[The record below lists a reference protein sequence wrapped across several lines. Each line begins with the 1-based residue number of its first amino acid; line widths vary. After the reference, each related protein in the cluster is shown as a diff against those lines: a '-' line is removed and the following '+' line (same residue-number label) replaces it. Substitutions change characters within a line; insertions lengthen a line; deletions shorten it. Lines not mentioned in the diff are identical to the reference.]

1 MNNKNSY
8 RNIFLPIL
16 LAFSVVCGILIG
28 FYLPKHNNEPRHTS
42 IRPRSDKINS
52 ILNIIET
59 NYVDSV
65 NRNELVEAA
74 IPAILKKLDPHT
86 VYISAKDLIRANEPL
101 QGNFEGIGIS
111 FSTLSDTIIII
122 NTIPNGPSEK
132 AGLLAGDKIIYVN
145 DSLIAGRGIS
155 DESIMS
161 MLKGPRGTK
170 VKVRIRRK
178 TQDSLLT
185 FNITRDKIPL
195 VSLDVAY
202 MVNQN
207 TGFIKITNFA
217 LSTYDEFM
225 KALSELKSQGM
236 TQLIID
242 LRGNTG
248 GIMEAAIEIAQQ
260 FLKKDQLIV
269 YTKGRTQP
277 KNEFKAKGNGA
288 FETGNLVILID
299 ETTAS
304 ASEILAGAIQDN
316 DRGTIIGRRSFGKGL
331 VQEPVSFSDGSGIRL
346 TVARYYTPSGRSIQK
361 PYNNGFEEY
370 YEDLNNRFNRHEFE
384 SSDNIH
390 FPDSLK
396 FTTNSGRI
404 VYGGGGIMPDK
415 FVAYDTSMLSPY
427 FLRVRP
433 LIYQY
438 ALKYTENNRE
448 KLIGYT
454 NPKELGHYLDKQKLL
469 EGFTDFANKNSIRP
483 DPEGLRISG
492 NYILVQLKG
501 YIARNI
507 LDNKGAYPL
516 WEQIDNTLQYAI
528 SFLND
533 SVQKSL
539 D

>member
-1 MNNKNSY
+1 MNNSNSR
-8 RNIFLPIL
+8 RNIFLPFL
-16 LAFSVVCGILIG
+16 MAFSIVCGILIG
-28 FYLPKHNNEPRHTS
+28 FYLPKHNNEPQHTS
-42 IRPRSDKINS
+42 IRPRSDKLNN

-65 NRNELVEAA
+65 NRNELVETA

-86 VYISAKDLIRANEPL
+86 VYITAKDLIRANEPL

-111 FSTLSDTIIII
+111 FSTLSDTILIIS
-122 NTIPNGPSEK
+122 TIPNGPSEK
-132 AGLLAGDKIIYVN
+132 AGILAGDKIIYVN

-170 VKVRIRRK
+170 VKVRIQRK
-178 TQDSLLT
+178 NQDSLLS

-202 MVNQN
+202 MINPN
-207 TGFIKITNFA
+207 TGFIRITNFA

-225 KALSELKSQGM
+225 KALSELKGKGM

-248 GIMEAAIEIAQQ
+248 GIMEAAIEIAEQ
-260 FLKKDQLIV
+260 FLRKGQLIV
-269 YTKGRTQP
+269 YTKGRNQP
-277 KNEFKAKGNGA
+277 RNEFRARGNGA
-288 FETGNLVILID
+288 FESGKLVILID
-299 ETTAS
+299 ETSAS
-304 ASEILAGAIQDN
+304 ASEILAGALQDN

-331 VQEPVSFSDGSGIRL
+331 VQEPVSFSDGSGMRL

-384 SSDNIH
+384 SSDSIH
-390 FPDSLK
+390 FPDSLR

-415 FVAYDTSMLSPY
+415 FVPYDTSMISPY

-448 KLIGYT
+448 KLNGYT
-454 NPKELGHYLDKQKLL
+454 NPKELEQYLDNQKLL
-469 EGFTDFANKNSIRP
+469 TGFADFANANSVRP

-507 LDNKGAYPL
+507 LDNKGAYPV
-516 WEQIDNTLQYAI
+516 WEQIDNTLKYAI
-528 SFLND
+528 NFLND

>member
-28 FYLPKHNNEPRHTS
+28 FYLPKHNNETRHTS

-59 NYVDSV
+59 SYVDSV

-225 KALSELKSQGM
+225 KALSELKNQGM

-316 DRGTIIGRRSFGKGL
+316 DRGTIIGRRSFEKVWYRNL
-331 VQEPVSFSDGSGIRL
+331 SLFR
-346 TVARYYTPSGRSIQK
+346 
-361 PYNNGFEEY
+361 
-370 YEDLNNRFNRHEFE
+370 RFRDETY
-384 SSDNIH
+384 SC
-390 FPDSLK
+390 
-396 FTTNSGRI
+396 T
-404 VYGGGGIMPDK
+404 
-415 FVAYDTSMLSPY
+415 
-427 FLRVRP
+427 
-433 LIYQY
+433 
-438 ALKYTENNRE
+438 
-448 KLIGYT
+448 
-454 NPKELGHYLDKQKLL
+454 LL
-469 EGFTDFANKNSIRP
+469 HTFRTI
-483 DPEGLRISG
+483 
-492 NYILVQLKG
+492 
-501 YIARNI
+501 
-507 LDNKGAYPL
+507 
-516 WEQIDNTLQYAI
+516 NTKTI
-528 SFLND
+528 
-533 SVQKSL
+533 
-539 D
+539 

>member
-1 MNNKNSY
+1 MNNSNSR
-8 RNIFLPIL
+8 RNIFLPFL
-16 LAFSVVCGILIG
+16 MAFSIVCGILIG
-28 FYLPKHNNEPRHTS
+28 FYLPKHNNEPQHTS
-42 IRPRSDKINS
+42 IRPRSDKLNN

-65 NRNELVEAA
+65 NRNELVETA

-86 VYISAKDLIRANEPL
+86 VYITAKDLIRANEPL

-111 FSTLSDTIIII
+111 FSTLSDTILIIS
-122 NTIPNGPSEK
+122 TIPNGPSEK
-132 AGLLAGDKIIYVN
+132 AGILAGDKIIYVN

-170 VKVRIRRK
+170 VKVRIQRK
-178 TQDSLLT
+178 NQDSLLA

-202 MVNQN
+202 MINPN
-207 TGFIKITNFA
+207 TGFIRITNFA

-225 KALSELKSQGM
+225 KALSELKGKGM

-248 GIMEAAIEIAQQ
+248 GIMEAAIEIAEQ
-260 FLKKDQLIV
+260 FLRKGQLIV
-269 YTKGRTQP
+269 YTKGRNQP
-277 KNEFKAKGNGA
+277 RNEFRARGNGA
-288 FETGNLVILID
+288 FESGNLVILID
-299 ETTAS
+299 ETSAS
-304 ASEILAGAIQDN
+304 ASEILAGALQDN

-331 VQEPVSFSDGSGIRL
+331 VQEPVSFSDGSGMRL

-384 SSDNIH
+384 SSDSIH
-390 FPDSLK
+390 FPDSLR

-415 FVAYDTSMLSPY
+415 FVPYDTSMISPY

-448 KLIGYT
+448 KLNGYT
-454 NPKELGHYLDKQKLL
+454 NPKELEQYLDKQKLL
-469 EGFTDFANKNSIRP
+469 TGFADFANANSVRP

-507 LDNKGAYPL
+507 LDNKGAYPV
-516 WEQIDNTLQYAI
+516 WEQIDNTLKYAI
-528 SFLND
+528 NFLND

>member
-1 MNNKNSY
+1 MNNSNSR
-8 RNIFLPIL
+8 RNIFLPFL
-16 LAFSVVCGILIG
+16 MAFSIVCGILIG
-28 FYLPKHNNEPRHTS
+28 FYLPKHNNEPQHTS
-42 IRPRSDKINS
+42 IRPRSDKLNN

-65 NRNELVEAA
+65 NRNELVETA

-86 VYISAKDLIRANEPL
+86 VYITAKDLIRANEPL

-111 FSTLSDTIIII
+111 FSTLSDTILIIS
-122 NTIPNGPSEK
+122 TIPNGPSEK
-132 AGLLAGDKIIYVN
+132 AGILAGDKIIYVN

-170 VKVRIRRK
+170 VKVRIQRK
-178 TQDSLLT
+178 NQDSLLA

-195 VSLDVAY
+195 VRLDVAY
-202 MVNQN
+202 MINPN
-207 TGFIKITNFA
+207 TGFIRITNFA

-225 KALSELKSQGM
+225 KALSELKGKGM

-248 GIMEAAIEIAQQ
+248 GIMEAAIEIAEQ
-260 FLKKDQLIV
+260 FLRKGQLIV
-269 YTKGRTQP
+269 YTKGRNQP
-277 KNEFKAKGNGA
+277 RNEFRARGNGA
-288 FETGNLVILID
+288 FESGNLVILID
-299 ETTAS
+299 ETSAS
-304 ASEILAGAIQDN
+304 ASEILAGALQDN

-331 VQEPVSFSDGSGIRL
+331 VQEPVSFSDGSGMRL

-384 SSDNIH
+384 SSDSIH
-390 FPDSLK
+390 FPDSLR

-415 FVAYDTSMLSPY
+415 FVPYDTSMISPY

-448 KLIGYT
+448 KLNGYT
-454 NPKELGHYLDKQKLL
+454 NPKELEQYLDKQKLL
-469 EGFTDFANKNSIRP
+469 TGFADFANANSVRP

-507 LDNKGAYPL
+507 LDNKGAYPV
-516 WEQIDNTLQYAI
+516 WEQIDNTLKYAI
-528 SFLND
+528 NFLND

>member
-1 MNNKNSY
+1 MNNSNSR
-8 RNIFLPIL
+8 RNIFLPFL
-16 LAFSVVCGILIG
+16 MAFSIVCGILIG
-28 FYLPKHNNEPRHTS
+28 FYLPKHNNEPQHTS
-42 IRPRSDKINS
+42 IRPRSDKLNN

-65 NRNELVEAA
+65 NRNELVETA

-86 VYISAKDLIRANEPL
+86 VYITAKDLIRANEPL

-111 FSTLSDTIIII
+111 FSTLSDTILIIS
-122 NTIPNGPSEK
+122 TIPNGPSEK
-132 AGLLAGDKIIYVN
+132 AGILAGDKIIYVN

-170 VKVRIRRK
+170 VKVRIQRK
-178 TQDSLLT
+178 NQDSLLS

-202 MVNQN
+202 MINPN
-207 TGFIKITNFA
+207 TGFIRITNFA

-225 KALSELKSQGM
+225 KALSELKGKGM

-248 GIMEAAIEIAQQ
+248 GIMEAAIEIAEQ
-260 FLKKDQLIV
+260 FLRKGQLIV
-269 YTKGRTQP
+269 YTKGRNQP
-277 KNEFKAKGNGA
+277 RNEFRARGNGA
-288 FETGNLVILID
+288 FESGNLVILID
-299 ETTAS
+299 ETSAS
-304 ASEILAGAIQDN
+304 ASEILAGALQDN

-331 VQEPVSFSDGSGIRL
+331 VQEPVSFSDGSGMRL

-384 SSDNIH
+384 SSDSIH
-390 FPDSLK
+390 FPDSLR

-415 FVAYDTSMLSPY
+415 FVPYDTSMISPY

-448 KLIGYT
+448 KLNGYT
-454 NPKELGHYLDKQKLL
+454 NPKELEQYLDKQKLL
-469 EGFTDFANKNSIRP
+469 TGFADFANANSVRP

-507 LDNKGAYPL
+507 LDNKGAYPV
-516 WEQIDNTLQYAI
+516 WEQIDNTLKYAI
-528 SFLND
+528 NFLND